1 MVSVIRYFQDANKPQ
16 SSQMRLYT
24 MSEEYNHI
32 VRISGSDIDGQ
43 ENLLQGLTRI
53 KGVGL
58 RLSRAIINRLEYDS
72 SKRLGYLTDAEIKK
86 IEKIVKDPVSSDFP
100 IWYVNRP
107 RDRMSG
113 RMLHLTGSDLEFAHR
128 NDIDRLRRIKSWRGV
143 RHSLGLRVRGQHTRT
158 TGRGGMAVGVSR
170 KKL

>member
-1 MVSVIRYFQDANKPQ
+1 M
-16 SSQMRLYT
+16 SQ
-24 MSEEYNHI
+24 EYKHI
-32 VRISGSDIDGQ
+32 VRVASADIDGQ

-58 RLSRAIINRLEYDS
+58 RLSKTIINQLELDPS
-72 SKRLGYLTDAEIKK
+72 QRLGYITDDVIAG
-86 IEKIVKDPVSSDFP
+86 IEQIIKDPVAAGLPD
-100 IWYVNRP
+100 WYVNRP

-113 RMLHLTGSDLEFAHR
+113 KMMHLIGSDLEFAHR
-128 NDIDRLRRIKSWRGV
+128 NDIDRLRRIKSWRGT
-143 RHSLGLRVRGQHTRT
+143 RHSLGLKVRGQHTRT

>member
-1 MVSVIRYFQDANKPQ
+1 
-16 SSQMRLYT
+16 
-24 MSEEYNHI
+24 MSEDYKYI

-53 KGVGL
+53 RGVGL
-58 RLSRAIINRLEYDS
+58 RLSRAIITQSGIDS

-86 IEKIVKDPVSSDFP
+86 IEKIVKDPVAANFP
-100 IWYVNRP
+100 NWYINRP

-113 RMLHLTGSDLEFAHR
+113 RMLHLTGSDLDFAHR
-128 NDIDRLRRIKSWRGV
+128 NDIDRLRRIKSWRGI

-170 KKL
+170 KKV

>member
-1 MVSVIRYFQDANKPQ
+1 
-16 SSQMRLYT
+16 
-24 MSEEYNHI
+24 MSEDYKHI

-43 ENLLQGLTRI
+43 ENLLQGLTRV

-58 RLSRAIINRLEYDS
+58 RLSRAILTKLEMDPS
-72 SKRLGYLTDAEIKK
+72 QRLGFLKDADIKK
-86 IEKIVKDPVSSDFP
+86 IEKVIKDPVASDFP
-100 IWYVNRP
+100 DWYINRP

-113 RMLHLTGSDLEFAHR
+113 RMLHLTGSDLDFAHR

-170 KKL
+170 KKLAK

>member
-1 MVSVIRYFQDANKPQ
+1 
-16 SSQMRLYT
+16 
-24 MSEEYNHI
+24 MSEDYKHI
-32 VRISGSDIDGQ
+32 VRVSGSDIDGQ
-43 ENLLQGLTRI
+43 ENLLQGLTRV

-58 RLSRAIINRLEYDS
+58 RLSRAIITKLDMDAS
-72 SKRLGYLTDAEIKK
+72 QRLGFLKDADIKK
-86 IEKIVKDPVSSDFP
+86 IEKIIKDPVASDFP
-100 IWYVNRP
+100 DWYVNRP

-113 RMLHLTGSDLEFAHR
+113 RMLHLTGSDLDFAHR
-128 NDIDRLRRIKSWRGV
+128 NDIDRLRRIKSWRGI

>member
-1 MVSVIRYFQDANKPQ
+1 
-16 SSQMRLYT
+16 
-24 MSEEYNHI
+24 MSEDYKHI
-32 VRISGSDIDGQ
+32 VRVSGSDIDGQ
-43 ENLLQGLTRI
+43 ENLLQGLTRV

-58 RLSRAIINRLEYDS
+58 RLSRAIITKLEMDPS
-72 SKRLGYLTDAEIKK
+72 QRFGYLKDAEIKK
-86 IEKIVKDPVSSDFP
+86 IEKIIKDPVASDFP
-100 IWYVNRP
+100 DWYVNRP

-113 RMLHLTGSDLEFAHR
+113 RMLHLTGSDLDFAHR

-170 KKL
+170 KKV